1 MSIIYSSFLRK
12 APPAMTLAVGEIG
25 LTGEIRSVPHIDRM
39 VREAERL
46 GFRKTLIPAKN
57 ASRIRQQTKMEI
69 IGVSNIGEAIRAIR
83 GE

>member
-1 MSIIYSSFLRK
+1 
-12 APPAMTLAVGEIG
+12 MTLAVGEIG

-46 GFRKTLIPAKN
+46 GFRKALIPAKN
-57 ASRIRQQTKMEI
+57 AARIRQQTKMEI